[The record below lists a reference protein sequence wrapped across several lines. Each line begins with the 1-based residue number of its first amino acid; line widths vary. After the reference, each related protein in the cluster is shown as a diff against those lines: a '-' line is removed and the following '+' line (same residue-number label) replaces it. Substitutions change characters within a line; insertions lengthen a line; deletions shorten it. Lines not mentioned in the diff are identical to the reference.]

1 MRIFDCSNN
10 MANYVEELKS
20 HVIKEIDGLT
30 KEDFEN
36 TEDSLEIIITSKH
49 QIPIITLSE
58 VYQKEEGEIQKDISR
73 DDRFWK
79 EINPTYKKAT
89 LISIHIP
96 FEGKAEFLGIKPST
110 FQMTSIDGEV
120 TSNEMVLPFSFFPDI
135 DKSEDVKRQIDSAL
149 DYVNKNT
156 AWMNKDIESFNQK
169 LPSLVSSQ
177 IKRRK
182 EILKSQNKIITEI
195 GIPKKE
201 IKKEQIGFVK
211 PIEKTRIK
219 IKDNTTTANEI
230 VLENEIYEDIT
241 NSINSL
247 GINLERV
254 NKIVR
259 DLDEES
265 LRDILFVALNQSF
278 TGLVSTEAFNKSG
291 KTDLLIRQKNKNLY
305 ISECKIWRGDVYFN
319 EGIEQLLNNLSWR
332 DLKCSYII
340 FSRNEDFTN
349 VINKSLDLIKKH
361 SLFLK
366 DVKRI
371 SPTCFRFYFKGKDDT
386 QRQILLSLHLFNLK

>member
-1 MRIFDCSNN
+1 
-10 MANYVEELKS
+10 MADYAEELKS
-20 HVIKEIDGLT
+20 GVIGEIDSLT

-36 TEDSLEIIITSKH
+36 TDDSLEIIITSKH
-49 QIPIITLSE
+49 QIPTITLGE
-58 VYQKEEGEIQKDISR
+58 IYQKEDGEIQKDISK
-73 DDRFWK
+73 DDRFWM

-89 LISIHIP
+89 AISIHIP
-96 FEGKAEFLGIKPST
+96 FEGKLEFLGIRPST

-120 TSNEMVLPFSFFPDI
+120 TSNEIVLPFSFFPDI
-135 DKSEDVKRQIDSAL
+135 DKSEDLKRQIDSAL
-149 DYVNKNT
+149 DYVKKHL

-182 EILKSQNKIITEI
+182 EILESQKKIITEI

-211 PIEKTRIK
+211 PIERTRIK
-219 IKDNTTTANEI
+219 IQDNTTITNEI

-291 KTDLLIRQKNKNLY
+291 KTDLLIRQKDKNLY

-366 DVKRI
+366 DAKKI
-371 SPTCFRFYFKGKDDT
+371 SLTCFRFYFKGKDDNE
-386 QRQILLSLHLFNLK
+386 RQILLSLHLFNLK

>member
-1 MRIFDCSNN
+1 MKLFHRSNN
-10 MANYVEELKS
+10 MASYAEELKS
-20 HVIKEIDGLT
+20 GVVREIDSLT

-36 TEDSLEIIITSKH
+36 TEDSLEIIITSKY
-49 QIPIITLSE
+49 QIPIITLGE
-58 VYQKEEGEIQKDISR
+58 IYQKDGGEIQKDISG
-73 DDRFWK
+73 DNRFWR

-89 LISIHIP
+89 LIYIHIP
-96 FEGKAEFLGIKPST
+96 FEGKAEFLGVQPST
-110 FQMTSIDGEV
+110 FQMTSIEGEV
-120 TSNEMVLPFSFFPDI
+120 TSNEIILPFSFFPDI
-135 DKSEDVKRQIDSAL
+135 DKSKDLKRQIDSAL
-149 DYVNKNT
+149 EHVKKHT

-169 LPSLVSSQ
+169 LPSLVSVQ

-182 EILKSQNKIITEI
+182 DILENQKKIINEI
-195 GIPKKE
+195 GIPKKD
-201 IKKEQIGFVK
+201 IKKEPIGFVK
-211 PIEKTRIK
+211 PIEKKQIK
-219 IKDNTTTANEI
+219 IQNNITITDEI

-291 KTDLLIRQKNKNLY
+291 KTDLLIRQKEKNLY
-305 ISECKIWRGDVYFN
+305 ISECKIWRGDIYFN
-319 EGIEQLLNNLSWR
+319 EGIDQLLNNLSWR

-340 FSRNEDFTN
+340 FSRNEDFTK
-349 VINKSLDLIKKH
+349 VINKSIDLIKKH
-361 SLFLK
+361 SLFLR
-366 DVKRI
+366 DVKKL
-371 SPTCFRFYFKGKDDT
+371 SPTCFRFYFKGKDDA
-386 QRQILLSLHLFNLK
+386 QRQILLSLHLFNLA